1 MAVSTRLRLH
11 AFLPRSRANGPGVRA
26 VIWVQG
32 CSLGCPGCFNPQT
45 HAFSGGEVVS
55 VEELFQRIVELGPAI
70 EGLTLS
76 GGEPFQQRAAVATLL
91 ARIRRETNLSV
102 IGFTGFTWEEVQAMP
117 NAGALLAGV
126 DVLIA
131 GRYVAA
137 ERVARG
143 LRGSAN
149 KTIHLL
155 TPRYTLA
162 DLEAVPEAEVVVGPN
177 GEIFASGIEPLRL
190 G

>member
-1 MAVSTRLRLH
+1 MSTRLRIH
-11 AFLPRSRANGPGVRA
+11 SFLPRSRANGPGTRA
-26 VIWVQG
+26 VIWTQG

-45 HAFSGGEVVS
+45 HPFSGGEIAAG
-55 VEELFQRIVELGPAI
+55 EELFQRIVELGPAI

-76 GGEPFQQRAAVATLL
+76 GGEPFQQREAVAALL

-102 IGFTGFTWEEVQAMP
+102 IVFTGYAWEELQAMP
-117 NAGALLAGV
+117 KAAGLLAGV

-162 DLEAVPEAEVVVGPN
+162 ELEAVPEAEVFVGPD
-177 GEIFASGIEPLRL
+177 GKICASGIGPLRL

>member
-1 MAVSTRLRLH
+1 MSTNLRLH

-26 VIWVQG
+26 VVWVQG
-32 CSLGCPGCFNPQT
+32 CSLGCPGCFNPLT
-45 HAFSGGEVVS
+45 HAFSGGEVVA
-55 VEELFQRIVELGPAI
+55 VDELFQRVVRLGPEI
-70 EGLTLS
+70 QGLTLS
-76 GGEPFQQRAAVATLL
+76 GGEPFQQREAVAALL

-102 IGFTGFTWEEVQAMP
+102 IVFTGYTWAEVQAMP
-117 NAGALLAGV
+117 KAGGLLADV

-131 GRYVAA
+131 GRYEAA

-162 DLEAVPEAEVVVGPN
+162 DLEGTPT
-177 GEIFASGIEPLRL
+177 GEIVLRPDGQLILSGIDPLR

>member
-1 MAVSTRLRLH
+1 MPTSLRLH
-11 AFLPRSRANGPGVRA
+11 AFLPRSRANGPGTRA
-26 VIWVQG
+26 VIWAQG

-45 HAFSGGEVVS
+45 HALSGGEEVA
-55 VEELFQRIVELGPAI
+55 VEELFQRVARLGPAI

-76 GGEPFQQRAAVATLL
+76 GGEPLQQPEAITELL
-91 ARIRRETNLSV
+91 ARIRGETNLSV
-102 IGFTGFTWEEVQAMP
+102 IVFTGYTWEEVTALPQA
-117 NAGALLAGV
+117 GSLLAGV

-149 KTIHLL
+149 KTVHLL
-155 TPRYTLA
+155 TPRYSLA
-162 DLEAVPEAEVVVGPN
+162 NLEAVPEAEVFVGPD
-177 GEIFASGIEPLRL
+177 GELFASGIGPLRL

>member
-1 MAVSTRLRLH
+1 MRLQ
-11 AFLPRSRANGPGVRA
+11 AFLPLSRANGPGTRA
-26 VIWVQG
+26 VIWAQG
-32 CSLGCPGCFNPQT
+32 CSLGCPGCFNPQF
-45 HAFSGGEVVS
+45 HAFSGGEQLT
-55 VEELFQRIVELGPAI
+55 VEQLFQRVVRLGPAI

-76 GGEPFQQRAAVATLL
+76 GGEPFQQREAMAELL
-91 ARIRRETNLSV
+91 TRIRDETNLSV
-102 IGFTGFTWEEVQAMP
+102 LVFTGYTWEEVSALPQV
-117 NAGALLAGV
+117 GSLLAGV

-137 ERVARG
+137 ERVARD

-155 TPRYTLA
+155 TPRYSLA
-162 DLEAVPEAEVVVGPN
+162 DLEASPEAEVFVGPN
-177 GEIFASGIEPLRL
+177 GEVSASGIGPLRL

>member
-1 MAVSTRLRLH
+1 MPASFRLH
-11 AFLPRSRANGPGVRA
+11 AFLPRSRANGPGTRA
-26 VIWVQG
+26 VIWAQG

-45 HAFSGGEVVS
+45 HAPSGGEKVAVG
-55 VEELFQRIVELGPAI
+55 ELFQRVARLGPAI

-76 GGEPFQQRAAVATLL
+76 GGEPFQQPEALAELL
-91 ARIRRETNLSV
+91 ARIRGETNLSV
-102 IGFTGFTWEEVQAMP
+102 LVFTGYTCEEVSALPQA
-117 NAGALLAGV
+117 GRLLAGV

-137 ERVARG
+137 TRVARG

-155 TPRYTLA
+155 SPRYSLA
-162 DLEAVPEAEVVVGPN
+162 DLEAVPEAEVFVGPD
-177 GEIFASGIEPLRL
+177 GVISTSGMGPLRL
-190 G
+190 R

>member
-1 MAVSTRLRLH
+1 MTTSLRLH
-11 AFLPRSRANGPGVRA
+11 AFLPRSRANGPGTRA
-26 VIWVQG
+26 VVWVQG

-45 HAFSGGEVVS
+45 HACSGGEIIP
-55 VEELFQRIVELGPAI
+55 VEELFQRIAGLGPEV
-70 EGLTLS
+70 EGLTIS
-76 GGEPFQQRAAVATLL
+76 GGEPFQQREAVAALL

-102 IGFTGFTWEEVQAMP
+102 MVFTGHTWAELQTMPQA
-117 NAGALLAGV
+117 GGLLAGV

-149 KTIHLL
+149 KTVHLL
-155 TPRYTLA
+155 TPRHTLA
-162 DLEAVPEAEVVVGPN
+162 DMEAVPEAEVILGPG
-177 GEIFASGIEPLRL
+177 GEIFASGIGPLRL

>member
-1 MAVSTRLRLH
+1 MA
-11 AFLPRSRANGPGVRA
+11 
-26 VIWVQG
+26 
-32 CSLGCPGCFNPQT
+32 CPGCFNPQT
-45 HAFSGGEVVS
+45 HAFSGGEGVAVA
-55 VEELFQRIVELGPAI
+55 ELFQRVVRLGPAI

-76 GGEPFQQRAAVATLL
+76 GGEPFQQREAIAELL
-91 ARIRRETNLSV
+91 ARLRGETNLSV
-102 IGFTGFTWEEVQAMP
+102 IVFTGYTWEEVSALPQA
-117 NAGALLAGV
+117 GGLLAGV

-155 TPRYTLA
+155 TPRYSLA
-162 DLEAVPEAEVVVGPN
+162 DLEAVPEAEVFVGPD
-177 GEIFASGIEPLRL
+177 GEVSASGTGPLRL
-190 G
+190 R

>member
-1 MAVSTRLRLH
+1 MSTSLRLH
-11 AFLPRSRANGPGVRA
+11 AFLPRSRANGPGTRA
-26 VIWVQG
+26 VIWAQG

-45 HAFSGGEVVS
+45 HAFSGGEIVP
-55 VEELFQRIVELGPAI
+55 VEELFQRIVRLDPAI

-76 GGEPFQQRAAVATLL
+76 GGEPFQQREAVAALL

-102 IGFTGFTWEEVQAMP
+102 IVFTGYTWEEVQAMRD
-117 NAGALLAGV
+117 AGRLLAGV

-155 TPRYTLA
+155 TPRHTLA
-162 DLEAVPEAEVVVGPN
+162 DLEAVPEAEVFVGPD
-177 GEIFASGIEPLRL
+177 GEIFASGIGPLRL